1 MKGETTVRF
10 VPDRI
15 FEQMSDI
22 TPAVVSS
29 ARIRGLV
36 LDIDYTLAPRDV
48 PLPDSGIIR
57 CLGELNRAGVKLYI
71 ISNNHRGRVSRF
83 AGALGVPFTC
93 NGMKP
98 LPAAFR
104 RAVRQM
110 GLLPHEVAAVGD
122 QIYTDVFG
130 AHLAGLQAWMVR
142 PVGVSCSVFY
152 RFRRWLERPFVNRFY
167 RAGRG

>member
-1 MKGETTVRF
+1 MRF

-15 FEQMSDI
+15 FDRMSDI
-22 TPAVVSS
+22 TPAV
-29 ARIRGLV
+29 AAAAHIRGLV

-48 PLPDSGIIR
+48 PLPDSGIIQ

-83 AGALGVPFTC
+83 AGALGIPFTC

-98 LPAAFR
+98 FPGSFR
-104 RAVRQM
+104 RAVRHM
-110 GLLPHEVAAVGD
+110 DLLPHEVAAVGD

-142 PVGVSCSVFY
+142 PVGGSRSAFY
-152 RFRRWLERPFVNRFY
+152 RIRRGLEQPFIRRYY